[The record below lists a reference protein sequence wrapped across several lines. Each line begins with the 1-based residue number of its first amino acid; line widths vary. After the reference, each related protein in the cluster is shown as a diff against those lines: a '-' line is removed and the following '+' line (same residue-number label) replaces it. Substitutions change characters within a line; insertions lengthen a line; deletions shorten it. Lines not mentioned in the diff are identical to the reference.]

1 MQSTA
6 KPSQARSSSIKLLRI
21 ISMVMIVAC
30 HFASHGGF
38 SFDTSR
44 ITVPRLWW
52 SFIEMGGNL
61 GVDVFVLISGYFLV
75 TDSGRLFNTTRILK
89 FWGQVAAYSIGIY
102 ALLCIVG
109 ISELSVVQCIKALF
123 PITLEAWWFA
133 SAYFVLYLLHPFLNM
148 LLRNLERKTYQA
160 LLVMLLFI
168 WCIIPTLTGAKYQ
181 SNSLLWFVTLY
192 FVAGYMRLHSTK
204 QRFTARRCF
213 AAFAAFSALRYLSC
227 VAIMILG
234 CRVPQVAP
242 YSLHFYNTQ
251 SVLTLLSAV
260 YLFAAFEK
268 LDLGSKQWI
277 NKIASATFGVYLI
290 HDSNLVSPL
299 LWRRLFENAK
309 YQNSAFLIPYSLFA
323 IAAVYV
329 ACTLID
335 LVRQY
340 VLEKPFMTL
349 LKRHSEKLQK
359 PLDAAVSTVKRI
371 VFGKDA

>member
-1 MQSTA
+1 
-6 KPSQARSSSIKLLRI
+6 
-21 ISMVMIVAC
+21 
-30 HFASHGGF
+30 
-38 SFDTSR
+38 
-44 ITVPRLWW
+44 
-52 SFIEMGGNL
+52 MGGNL

-75 TDSGRLFNTTRILK
+75 TDSGRLFNAVRILK

-109 ISELSVVQCIKALF
+109 ISELSAVQCIKALF
-123 PITLEAWWFA
+123 PITFEAWWFA

-148 LLRNLERKTYQA
+148 LLRNLNKRTYQA
-160 LLVMLLFI
+160 LLVMLLFM

-204 QRFTARRCF
+204 QRFTVRRCF
-213 AAFAAFSALRYLSC
+213 AAFAVFSALRYLSC

-260 YLFAAFEK
+260 SLFAAFEK
-268 LDLGSKQWI
+268 LDLGSRQWI
-277 NKIASATFGVYLI
+277 NRIASATFGVYLI
-290 HDSNLVSPL
+290 HDSKLVRAL

-349 LKRHSEKLQK
+349 LKRRSKKLQK
-359 PLDAAVSTVKRI
+359 PLDDAVSTVKRI